1 MGFRHKI
8 LLLFALLLV
17 SLVIPGCTT
26 SERPQPLCPPMGCRV
41 IIPPCQPPALIGMPH
56 DTISHLGFRPYVAT
70 WLPDTVTWY
79 IGGAYSSQPRPLM
92 HIEYSYNFPRPYN
105 GWAPHAVIAFDETT
119 QALGFTTNIYIPG
132 KTLRITSKTP
142 VEINGHAATLFELQS
157 SGATGTSTSKDGETH
172 VIGALW
178 QVGTVWVR
186 VTAVTSGR
194 YFLDSNGNGDDVATW
209 EGTSTDVLLRV
220 ARSARV
226 YTGCDKSTFGASTR
240 HELPPSTPQSALKS
254 RKARGC

>member
-1 MGFRHKI
+1 MRFLYKI
-8 LLLFALLLV
+8 TPIFALLLF
-17 SLVIPGCTT
+17 SLLTPGCANSGTAPPSCPSFPATDCRIVIPQCK
-26 SERPQPLCPPMGCRV
+26 
-41 IIPPCQPPALIGMPH
+41 PPAIVGMPH
-56 DTISHLGFRPYVAT
+56 EAISRLGFHPYVAT
-70 WLPDTVTWY
+70 WLPETVTWY

-92 HIEYSYNFPRPYN
+92 RIEYAFWFPRPYN
-105 GWAPHAVIAFDETT
+105 GYAPHAVIAFDETT
-119 QALGFTTNIYIPG
+119 QALGFTANIYVPG
-132 KTLRITSKTP
+132 QTLRITSKTP

-157 SGATGTSTSKDGETH
+157 SGATGTSTSTSNDGETH

-194 YFLDSNGNGDDVATW
+194 YFLDINGNGDDVAAW

-240 HELPPSTPQSALKS
+240 HELPPSTPQSALK
-254 RKARGC
+254 